1 MQEEMA
7 RMPKGTYIKLMFQFV
22 KDGILIT
29 TTDTKYYQMENLKK
43 KTIYIKGSL
52 QMLNIKQFLAKIF
65 VIVY

>member
-43 KTIYIKGSL
+43 QQQSISKE
-52 QMLNIKQFLAKIF
+52 
-65 VIVY
+65 VYKC